1 MIAHR
6 KIFEQKESRRTN
18 KIFRQ
23 MAKHLCSRSSEQ
35 CRTHRQKYELRFLE
49 FDKIIDHIRC
59 KIGMKSTRNVL
70 R

>member
-35 CRTHRQKYELRFLE
+35 CRSHRQKYELRFLE